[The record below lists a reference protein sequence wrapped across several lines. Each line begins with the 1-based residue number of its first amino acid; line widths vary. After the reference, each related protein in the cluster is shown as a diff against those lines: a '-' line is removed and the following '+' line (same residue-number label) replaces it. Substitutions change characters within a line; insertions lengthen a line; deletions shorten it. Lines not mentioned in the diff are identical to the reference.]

1 MTMVATHFIIAD
13 EFFYQLKSSTVNNLC
28 FMPMSLATFLAS
40 DISLVVINSDTAV
53 MAIALSPRAI
63 CVALASTELSTP
75 PEKATATDW

>member
-1 MTMVATHFIIAD
+1 M
-13 EFFYQLKSSTVNNLC
+13 NNSC

-40 DISLVVINSDTAV
+40 DISLVVISSDTAV

>member
-1 MTMVATHFIIAD
+1 
-13 EFFYQLKSSTVNNLC
+13 
-28 FMPMSLATFLAS
+28 MPMSLATFLAS

-53 MAIALSPRAI
+53 MARALSPRAI